1 MENSIPEICMRII
14 QWQFDSSS
22 IQTFTIG
29 NAMKANHEN
38 DNDKSIET
46 LCWSNINSFI
56 FQVPLI
62 LNATARFDDIRTISA
77 LEFDVYFMTS
87 FLLSFFLSLTY
98 FNCKVNALKRH
109 FWMYPSQRPRASGLP
124 NLHLFTAET
133 NQMCRWARVCASR
146 FMPVC
151 VTIVTYTAWW

>member
-87 FLLSFFLSLTY
+87 FLLSFFLWHISIAKWMHWSDISECIPVSDLERPASQIFTY
-98 FNCKVNALKRH
+98 SPLKRT
-109 FWMYPSQRPRASGLP
+109 RCVG
-124 NLHLFTAET
+124 E
-133 NQMCRWARVCASR
+133 RVCVHLALCL
-146 FMPVC
+146 C
-151 VTIVTYTAWW
+151 VLQ